1 MSTEKTLHPD
11 EKVKAGTLGKRL
23 AGAGAAILVIFLI
36 LSIILGA
43 SKGDH
48 WRRFFHAYV
57 IGWSFVAS
65 IAIGSL
71 FFVIIHHLVRAQWS
85 TVVRRLAE
93 IVTGSFPLLFV
104 VGLGFIIPVAAGYDG
119 LYYWGHHDAHHA
131 ANHHLHG
138 KLGWLSGG
146 AFALRYAIYF
156 AIYIGLSRYFA
167 GTSRKQDESGDEAL
181 SEKMRIAAGPMVI
194 LYGITTVF
202 FGFDILMSL
211 QPKWYSTIYSV
222 NFWGGAMIGAYATLA
237 LLAMAVQR
245 SGRLTRSI
253 TVEHYQDLGKW
264 VFAYTFFWA
273 YTAFS
278 QFMLIW
284 YANIPE
290 ETIFYKYR
298 MFSEWKW
305 LLIAITVGHWA
316 FLFVFLL
323 SRWTKRILPVF
334 TFFCVWQLGFHWL
347 DLYWNVMPNINWS
360 TVTPPGGAP
369 FVGGP
374 LMGNP
379 ADHTIGFS
387 PVDVTMWVA
396 MIGALLA
403 GIGLAMKGNLIP
415 VRDPKLGKSLAFENF

>member
-1 MSTEKTLHPD
+1 MFVSLNLTAMVDMFT
-11 EKVKAGTLGKRL
+11 
-23 AGAGAAILVIFLI
+23 ILVIFLI

-237 LLAMAVQR
+237 LLAMAVRANRLRAALASVAHSIEKAKQNDEQFRR
-245 SGRLTRSI
+245 SFKENASTIRSI
-253 TVEHYQDLGKW
+253 QTP
-264 VFAYTFFWA
+264 
-273 YTAFS
+273 TARSIVDAATS
-278 QFMLIW
+278 QGF
-284 YANIPE
+284 
-290 ETIFYKYR
+290 T
-298 MFSEWKW
+298 
-305 LLIAITVGHWA
+305 
-316 FLFVFLL
+316 L
-323 SRWTKRILPVF
+323 SLP
-334 TFFCVWQLGFHWL
+334 L
-347 DLYWNVMPNINWS
+347 
-360 TVTPPGGAP
+360 
-369 FVGGP
+369 
-374 LMGNP
+374 
-379 ADHTIGFS
+379 
-387 PVDVTMWVA
+387 
-396 MIGALLA
+396 
-403 GIGLAMKGNLIP
+403 
-415 VRDPKLGKSLAFENF
+415 